1 MYQGCL
7 SLKPLVQA
15 APILK
20 SGEHNVQLCSFSL
33 LECLMIDMR
42 FPYITGKEKK
52 NLYLHYLKKCLE
64 SELPQTS

>member
-7 SLKPLVQA
+7 FLKPLVQA

-33 LECLMIDMR
+33 LECLMIDVR

-52 NLYLHYLKKCLE
+52 QPVFALFEKMLRI
-64 SELPQTS
+64 

>member
-52 NLYLHYLKKCLE
+52 QPVFTLFEKMLRI
-64 SELPQTS
+64 